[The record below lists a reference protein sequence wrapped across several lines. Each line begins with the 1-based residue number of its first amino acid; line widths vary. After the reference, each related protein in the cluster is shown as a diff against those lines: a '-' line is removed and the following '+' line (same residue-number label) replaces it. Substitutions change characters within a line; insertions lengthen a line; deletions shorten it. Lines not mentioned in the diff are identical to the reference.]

1 MTYIHPLEGDMVTTL
16 RGFPVIMPS
25 KGSAHSFEGFLF
37 FPASLSHHQKKLY
50 NLTR

>member
-25 KGSAHSFEGFLF
+25 KGFAHSFEGFLF
-37 FPASLSHHQKKLY
+37 LFMSLSHSQKKL
-50 NLTR
+50 